1 MGILLIALTLI
12 LAFVNGAN
20 DVSKGIATLV
30 GSGVMRFRATVA
42 WGTLWTTL
50 GAVSAA
56 FASQGL
62 VAAFSGKGLLVQP
75 TQDPRFLAAVSVGAI
90 LWVAFANAT
99 CLPVSTTHALTG
111 ALFGAGLFAAGAGGL
126 NWAALVEKSLTT
138 PESYPLTLNSLV
150 LACNQKTSRE
160 PVMNLEEQAAAQG
173 LHALI
178 ERSLAGRI
186 HEPGSRVPKFMH
198 HAEIML
204 EGADAKTIA
213 TVCVLLLRGAQTAGE
228 IKTRTNRLCEFA
240 SVAEV
245 ESLLQSL
252 AQRPEPWV
260 VKLSRQPGQKETR
273 YRQLFSG
280 PPAEAAATPLAP
292 APAPAAAIA
301 VDRLSDLEKR
311 VAAIEAVIERIRPT

>member
-1 MGILLIALTLI
+1 MG
-12 LAFVNGAN
+12 
-20 DVSKGIATLV
+20 
-30 GSGVMRFRATVA
+30 
-42 WGTLWTTL
+42 
-50 GAVSAA
+50 
-56 FASQGL
+56 
-62 VAAFSGKGLLVQP
+62 
-75 TQDPRFLAAVSVGAI
+75 
-90 LWVAFANAT
+90 
-99 CLPVSTTHALTG
+99 
-111 ALFGAGLFAAGAGGL
+111 
-126 NWAALVEKSLTT
+126 ALVEKSLTT

-173 LHALI
+173 LHTLI

-213 TVCVLLLRGAQTAGE
+213 TICVLLLRGAQTPGE
-228 IKTRTNRLCEFA
+228 IKTRTNRLCEFS

-252 AQRPEPWV
+252 SQRPEPWV
-260 VKLSRQPGQKETR
+260 LKLPRQPGQKETR

-280 PPAEAAATPLAP
+280 EPAEVVAATLFAP
-292 APAPAAAIA
+292 APLSGPAAAPA
-301 VDRLSDLEKR
+301 VPADRLADLEKR
-311 VAAIEAVIERIRPT
+311 VAALEDAVKRVLPLV